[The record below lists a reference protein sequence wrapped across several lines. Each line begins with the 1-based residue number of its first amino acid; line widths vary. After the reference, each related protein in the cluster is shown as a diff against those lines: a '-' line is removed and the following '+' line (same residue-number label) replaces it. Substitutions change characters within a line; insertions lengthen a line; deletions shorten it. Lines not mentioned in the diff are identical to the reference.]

1 MYVRQA
7 YRYKCGVAERA
18 VSDLVSR
25 LAFAPFGD
33 GIVCALCP
41 QVRFAHPRLGMVRP
55 LRGRWLCVS
64 ACRVCLPVLSPPYT
78 IYVFTA
84 MPACHAEGCG
94 AAPRCLTAG
103 ERREPAD
110 AGCTPPGVGLRRS
123 PMPVCGVWME
133 IRPLRG
139 RDSVCPLSAGSLR
152 SPAVRHSSASPRPC
166 VCACHPQLY
175 IYYIRSFPDGLCILC
190 AGCAH
195 PLCAPGA
202 APSPEGA
209 NRIPHLSLFLK
220 KLPRKWYPNHQSAVI
235 EVKEC
240 LCRHAP
246 RVLADGHRTPIR
258 ACARNPR

>member
-110 AGCTPPGVGLRRS
+110 ADALLLGWGFGEVQCPRAGKPAACMAWRTGYCVKGRGEIVHTDATGVLRVKVVLIHGQTF
-123 PMPVCGVWME
+123 VC
-133 IRPLRG
+133 L
-139 RDSVCPLSAGSLR
+139 LL
-152 SPAVRHSSASPRPC
+152 
-166 VCACHPQLY
+166 
-175 IYYIRSFPDGLCILC
+175 
-190 AGCAH
+190 
-195 PLCAPGA
+195 
-202 APSPEGA
+202 
-209 NRIPHLSLFLK
+209 
-220 KLPRKWYPNHQSAVI
+220 
-235 EVKEC
+235 
-240 LCRHAP
+240 
-246 RVLADGHRTPIR
+246 
-258 ACARNPR
+258 